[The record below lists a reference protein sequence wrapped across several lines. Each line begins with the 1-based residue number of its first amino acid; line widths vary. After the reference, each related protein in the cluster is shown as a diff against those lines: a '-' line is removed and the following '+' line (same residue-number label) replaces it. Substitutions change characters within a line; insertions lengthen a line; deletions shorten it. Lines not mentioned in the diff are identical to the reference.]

1 MKRYIIFGFSLLLL
15 SVSPLSA
22 QEKSRVIKGFVKD
35 YSTKLP
41 ISGAM
46 VRVAEVEGYSTLSR
60 SDGSYEL
67 EVPLFVS
74 SLEISAPETNLVK
87 IGLQKGEQQRE
98 VLLYPTTFSSEYK
111 SGTNVTA
118 DVSATDFRFSNAVT
132 IEDETD
138 RGYCYTAIHQI
149 GNHLLLAYCAGSEQ
163 DMGGCLNRLR
173 IRLLPLDSASY

>member
-67 EVPLFVS
+67 EVPLSVS

-132 IEDETD
+132 I
-138 RGYCYTAIHQI
+138 
-149 GNHLLLAYCAGSEQ
+149 
-163 DMGGCLNRLR
+163 
-173 IRLLPLDSASY
+173 

>member
-87 IGLQKGEQQRE
+87 IGLQKVNSSARCYSIQQPF
-98 VLLYPTTFSSEYK
+98 LQNIS
-111 SGTNVTA
+111 
-118 DVSATDFRFSNAVT
+118 
-132 IEDETD
+132 
-138 RGYCYTAIHQI
+138 
-149 GNHLLLAYCAGSEQ
+149 LAP
-163 DMGGCLNRLR
+163 M
-173 IRLLPLDSASY
+173 